1 MSFPIQDEVS
11 KELIH
16 TLNQWAVSAGIDVDS
31 FLEKF
36 NSLSPDDDR
45 VSTMLLEQSLVDCFT
60 DRMKAAL
67 LDNSDERLSKYP
79 KCKSDQKAK
88 EFRLKGN
95 KYYSDKQFG
104 EAHNCYT
111 QAIRFAVDNGST
123 EDNQLCLSY
132 ANRSAINYECERWK
146 EAINDIDMA
155 IKHGYPQ
162 EKIDKLLK
170 RKLKCLDKL
179 KIARDVLP
187 PDNQTNEDEVSK
199 LVESL
204 KLDLDDIEEIEEP
217 VIEKVN
223 PEIPNASMKV
233 SITYDPKKG
242 RGLKAN
248 ETINFGE
255 ILVKDVPYAHALF
268 SDCYDDYVKIVV
280 NHLMDLACLVQ
291 FAQYCHPLIPN
302 INDPLIQLV
311 LRLMTKSLM
320 EQNSQS
326 ICENRSDQ
334 IYYSDYSSIKK
345 LAFSPTISSDL
356 VLASLFLS
364 ILIQTIYP
372 SSTELKSLP
381 SLKSLVSLSLLH
393 FHQLLINKTF
403 LVHNEDSVVF
413 STLSPHQANEKIGLA
428 IYPTMSLVNH
438 SCQPN
443 SFLFF
448 FHEKVIIRASQTI
461 ESGQEL
467 SICYGPSYQSHT
479 LADRR
484 KKLRDWY
491 YFDCNCNAC
500 SKSLESTQI
509 CYKCPRCEGPLIV
522 NEDGSNNCLSC
533 KQEDILPIEIKKSVE
548 DALADMEKGR
558 NSYESSEY
566 DDAIQLLSKSY
577 NTMDDYLYR
586 SNWNLLRSRTFLY
599 ECLAS
604 MGHYEMAA
612 KLCAVNVNVTKE
624 IHGNESVDY
633 VISMITY
640 LGLMYKDLEDI
651 VTEDLTKAE
660 LKANQI
666 IHLVDEQIDR
676 LVRIAQ
682 LANTSS
688 DPTKVFH
695 QEMNNLKAIKE
706 QCQRI
711 DQYINSQSKDQNQ

>member
-255 ILVKDVPYAHALF
+255 ILVKDVPYAHAFVPCPVCPVVQYCSLDCRTSDEVHVKF
-268 SDCYDDYVKIVV
+268 S
-280 NHLMDLACLVQ
+280 
-291 FAQYCHPLIPN
+291 CHPLIPN

-334 IYYSDYSSIKK
+334 IYYSDYSI
-345 LAFSPTISSDL
+345 
-356 VLASLFLS
+356 
-364 ILIQTIYP
+364 
-372 SSTELKSLP
+372 
-381 SLKSLVSLSLLH
+381 
-393 FHQLLINKTF
+393 
-403 LVHNEDSVVF
+403 HNEDSVVF

-566 DDAIQLLSKSY
+566 DDI
-577 NTMDDYLYR
+577 
-586 SNWNLLRSRTFLY
+586 
-599 ECLAS
+599 
-604 MGHYEMAA
+604 
-612 KLCAVNVNVTKE
+612 
-624 IHGNESVDY
+624 
-633 VISMITY
+633 
-640 LGLMYKDLEDI
+640 
-651 VTEDLTKAE
+651 
-660 LKANQI
+660 
-666 IHLVDEQIDR
+666 
-676 LVRIAQ
+676 
-682 LANTSS
+682 
-688 DPTKVFH
+688 
-695 QEMNNLKAIKE
+695 
-706 QCQRI
+706 
-711 DQYINSQSKDQNQ
+711 